1 MPTKCR
7 CNAPARC
14 GRSED
19 KAPSTAVPALVRLLQ
34 DSDGVGFAEFRQSAV
49 ARVGVGFDVEQI
61 ENRESLAFDGQM
73 VPLDAL
79 A

>member
-19 KAPSTAVPALVRLLQ
+19 KARSTAVPALVRLLQ